1 MRPPTYLVTCK
12 GLYCCPAFT
21 FCSLET
27 RELLPLPIM
36 AQVVVLSSLWRYF
49 HKIVIAGILLC
60 LLLWILIYY
69 SSNSISKSSS
79 SLSKT
84 EFVHVHDFLE
94 NKDSDVK
101 PKSEIATTL
110 PLINESFISESE
122 KFWEISQD
130 QGEDDIFVLIPLT
143 NARVNRNL
151 QTKFEVCV
159 SSMSHLSSAVI
170 HLYVIGDQD
179 SRNIARSFVAT
190 ISKQNVKLTL
200 LDIDVLA
207 KQMDKL
213 IRVMQQ
219 HFTYNADSYY
229 SQTLFFLSTFMHVL
243 TPRSLHRLIMLDA
256 DLQFR
261 ADVKHLNEL
270 FRQFAPGNVIGIA
283 YEMQP
288 VYRHVLAKYRQA
300 HPETPAGAPK
310 PSGNPGFNSGVLL
323 LNLDEM
329 RLSQQYNSLLSAD
342 VVQKLAEKYAFKG
355 HLADQ
360 DFYTLISLE
369 HMELFYVLPCTWNR
383 QLCQWWRDKGY
394 EDVFDHYF
402 SCEGDVNIY
411 HGNCNTPFPS
421 P

>member
-1 MRPPTYLVTCK
+1 MHVEIPLNHHSLLFLFDLWN
-12 GLYCCPAFT
+12 GLYGIFSITIFET
-21 FCSLET
+21 FYDSPFLFSC
-27 RELLPLPIM
+27 
-36 AQVVVLSSLWRYF
+36 YCF
-49 HKIVIAGILLC
+49 C
-60 LLLWILIYY
+60 LNIG
-69 SSNSISKSSS
+69 
-79 SLSKT
+79 
-84 EFVHVHDFLE
+84 DF
-94 NKDSDVK
+94 D
-101 PKSEIATTL
+101 
-110 PLINESFISESE
+110 
-122 KFWEISQD
+122 
-130 QGEDDIFVLIPLT
+130 FVLPF
-143 NARVNRNL
+143 
-151 QTKFEVCV
+151 Q
-159 SSMSHLSSAVI
+159 
-170 HLYVIGDQD
+170 
-179 SRNIARSFVAT
+179 
-190 ISKQNVKLTL
+190 LTL